1 MRGAG
6 VHFAPSGA
14 AGMLIF
20 HGVSLF
26 TSIVNARERPSGD
39 QLRFAG
45 VSLTWVICDVAPSAS
60 IHRTNT
66 CVPFGSPSAKYAM
79 RVPSGDQR
87 AFEPFT
93 RKRLREPSAFM
104 IHRPASQRSSILFT
118 QRRVDKNFR
127 PSGGGWRAAARFQP
141 REGVA

>member
-26 TSIVNARERPSGD
+26 TIIVNAIERPSGD
-39 QLRFAG
+39 QLSFSG
-45 VSLTWVICDVAPSAS
+45 VSVTRVTCDVAPSAS
-60 IHRTNT
+60 IQRTKT
-66 CVPFGSPSAKYAM
+66 CVPFGSPSAKYAI

-87 AFEPFT
+87 ALEPFT
-93 RKRLREPSAFM
+93 RKRFFEPSAFM
-104 IHRPASQRSSILFT
+104 IHNPESQRSSILFP
-118 QRRVDKNFR
+118 QRRVYTICG
-127 PSGGGWRAAARFQP
+127 PSGEICVSLACSQA
-141 REGVA
+141 

>member
-14 AGMLIF
+14 AGMLMR

-26 TSIVNARERPSGD
+26 TSIANASERPSGD
-39 QLRFAG
+39 HVRLLG
-45 VSLTWVICDVAPSAS
+45 VSLRCVTWEVAPSAS
-60 IHRTNT
+60 IQRTNT
-66 CVPFGSPSAKYAM
+66 CVPFGSPSVKYAM

-93 RKRLREPSAFM
+93 RKRFFAPSAFM
-104 IHRPASQRSSILFT
+104 IHRPESQRSSILFT
-118 QRRVDKNFR
+118 QRRV
-127 PSGGGWRAAARFQP
+127 
-141 REGVA
+141 

>member
-26 TSIVNARERPSGD
+26 TSIAKASERPSGD
-39 QLRFAG
+39 QLRFDG

-60 IHRTNT
+60 IQRTNT
-66 CVPFGSPSAKYAM
+66 CVPFGSPSAKYAI
-79 RVPSGDQR
+79 RVPSGDHR
-87 AFEPFT
+87 ALAPFT

-104 IHRPASQRSSILFT
+104 IHRPESQRSSILFT
-118 QRRVDKNFR
+118 QRRVYR
-127 PSGGGWRAAARFQP
+127 I
-141 REGVA
+141 

>member
-26 TSIVNARERPSGD
+26 TSIVNATDRLSGD
-39 QLRFAG
+39 HVRLAG
-45 VSLTWVICDVAPSAS
+45 VSVTCVTCEVAPSAS
-60 IHRTNT
+60 IQRTKT
-66 CVPFGSPSAKYAM
+66 CVPFGSPSEKYAM

-87 AFEPFT
+87 ALEPFT

-104 IHRPASQRSSILFT
+104 IHNPESQRSSTWLT
-118 QRRVDKNFR
+118 QRRVYR
-127 PSGGGWRAAARFQP
+127 ICAPSGETCGSATCSQSR
-141 REGVA
+141 

>member
-14 AGMLIF
+14 IGIEIF

-26 TSIVNARERPSGD
+26 TSIVNASERPSGD
-39 QLRFAG
+39 QLRFEG
-45 VSLTWVICDVAPSAS
+45 FSLTCVTCDVAPSAS
-60 IHRTNT
+60 IQRTKT
-66 CVPFGSPSAKYAM
+66 WVPFGSPSAKYAM

-87 AFEPFT
+87 ALEPFT
-93 RKRLREPSAFM
+93 KNRFFEPSAFM

-118 QRRVDKNFR
+118 QRRVYR
-127 PSGGGWRAAARFQP
+127 ICEPSGDVCGSATCSQSR
-141 REGVA
+141 

>member
-20 HGVSLF
+20 QLGSFF
-26 TSIVNARERPSGD
+26 TSIVNASERPSGA
-39 QLRFAG
+39 QLRLPG
-45 VSLTWVICDVAPSAS
+45 VSVTRVTWEVAPSAS
-60 IHRTNT
+60 IQRTKS

-79 RVPSGDQR
+79 RLPSGDQR
-87 AFEPFT
+87 AFEPFA

-104 IHRPASQRSSILFT
+104 IHSAESQRSSTLLT
-118 QRRVDKNFR
+118 QRRV
-127 PSGGGWRAAARFQP
+127 
-141 REGVA
+141 

>member
-14 AGMLIF
+14 TGMLMR

-26 TSIVNARERPSGD
+26 TSIVNATERPSGD
-39 QLRFAG
+39 QLNFSG
-45 VSLTWVICDVAPSAS
+45 LSLTRVICDVAPSAS
-60 IHRTNT
+60 IQRTKT

-79 RVPSGDQR
+79 REPSGDQR

-93 RKRLREPSAFM
+93 RKRFFEPSAFM
-104 IHRPASQRSSILFT
+104 IHNPESQRSSILFT
-118 QRRVDKNFR
+118 QRRVYTIWE
-127 PSGGGWRAAARFQP
+127 PSGEICGSLTCSQSR
-141 REGVA
+141 

>member
-20 HGVSLF
+20 QGVSLL
-26 TSIVNARERPSGD
+26 TSIVKASERPSGD

-45 VSLTWVICDVAPSAS
+45 VSLTCVTCDVAPSAS
-60 IHRTNT
+60 IQRTNT
-66 CVPFGSPSAKYAM
+66 CVPFGSPSAKYAI

-93 RKRLREPSAFM
+93 RNRFFEPSAFM
-104 IHRPASQRSSILFT
+104 IHRAESHRSSI
-118 QRRVDKNFR
+118 
-127 PSGGGWRAAARFQP
+127 
-141 REGVA
+141 

>member
-1 MRGAG
+1 MTRGAG

-20 HGVSLF
+20 QGVSLF
-26 TSIVNARERPSGD
+26 TSIVNASERPSGD
-39 QLRFAG
+39 QLRLAG
-45 VSLTWVICDVAPSAS
+45 FSLTCVTCDVAPSAS
-60 IHRTNT
+60 IQRTKT

-87 AFEPFT
+87 ALDPFT

-104 IHRPASQRSSILFT
+104 IHNPESQRSST
-118 QRRVDKNFR
+118 
-127 PSGGGWRAAARFQP
+127 
-141 REGVA
+141 

>member
-6 VHFAPSGA
+6 VHLAPSGA

-26 TSIVNARERPSGD
+26 TSIVKASERPSGD
-39 QLRFAG
+39 QLRVAG

-60 IHRTNT
+60 IQRTNT
-66 CVPFGSPSAKYAM
+66 CAPFGSPSANYAS
-79 RVPSGDQR
+79 RVPAGDQR

-93 RKRLREPSAFM
+93 RKRLGYPSALM
-104 IHRPASQRSSILFT
+104 IHRPESQRS
-118 QRRVDKNFR
+118 
-127 PSGGGWRAAARFQP
+127 P
-141 REGVA
+141 

>member
-6 VHFAPSGA
+6 VHLAPSGA

-26 TSIVNARERPSGD
+26 TSIVKATERPSGD
-39 QLRFAG
+39 QLRFVG
-45 VSLTWVICDVAPSAS
+45 VSLTCVICDVALSAS
-60 IHRTNT
+60 IQRTNT

-93 RKRLREPSAFM
+93 RKRLRDPSAFM

-118 QRRVDKNFR
+118 QRRVYR
-127 PSGGGWRAAARFQP
+127 ICEPSGDVCGSATCSQSR
-141 REGVA
+141 